1 MPTTR
6 SAPAGSGSRARQPGP
21 AALGMLA
28 DGTPFFAPP
37 GEVVAAGSRVVCHL
51 CGRAFRSVPAHL
63 RVHGWTKAAYCDA
76 FGLERGQPLEGPETR
91 KLRAAAFTARLV
103 FDPPVRRGSAAG
115 RQRARA
121 GDLARDA
128 AAAATGRPHPEQ
140 RRRKSRQAL
149 AAVSPAA
156 VARAN
161 AERGRLHLASVAAE
175 AARRHGYPD
184 IGALVLARAAE
195 GASLAAISR
204 AAGLHKDWLSRHL
217 RQVAPA
223 AAASLPDA
231 GRRARLDARWRP
243 AVARLG
249 FADVP
254 GYLRDRH
261 VSRHWTAHAI
271 AAEAGVS
278 HHAVQSALR
287 RHGLDWEAHAAKREL
302 ARQRSAAVAA
312 ALGFGTVAG
321 YIGERRAAGWTWR
334 AMAAESGQPESWL
347 RRQARDAAG
356 LGAADPG
363 AGPRVATAR
372 NRPGASS

>member
-1 MPTTR
+1 
-6 SAPAGSGSRARQPGP
+6 
-21 AALGMLA
+21 MLA
-28 DGTPFFAPP
+28 DGTPFFAPA
-37 GEVVAAGSRVVCHL
+37 GEVVMTGSRVVCHL

-63 RVHGWTKAAYCDA
+63 RMHGWTKAAYCDA

-161 AERGRLHLASVAAE
+161 AERGRLHLASVADE
-175 AARRHGYPD
+175 TARRHGYPD

-223 AAASLPDA
+223 AAASLPEA
-231 GRRARLDARWRP
+231 GRPARLDARWRP

-287 RHGLDWEAHAAKREL
+287 RHGLDWAAHAAKREL

-347 RRQARDAAG
+347 RRQARDAASQD
-356 LGAADPG
+356 AAGPG
-363 AGPRVATAR
+363 TAGPRVATAR
-372 NRPGASS
+372 NRTGASS